1 MKLRKLTPAGLAIA
15 SLACV
20 ATLNVASADF
30 AAGPA
35 GATAQADA
43 QQPVRLA
50 QTTVA
55 TPKPKPA
62 KKTKSL
68 KVEHPKTNWL
78 NPQPEPPMGSKKP
91 VQGNNWLNP
100 QPEPPRP
107 DTTKKLQ

>member
-1 MKLRKLTPAGLAIA
+1 MFTSVALGIA

-20 ATLNVASADF
+20 AALSVASA
-30 AAGPA
+30 ANSATPA
-35 GATAQADA
+35 GAASETGV

-50 QTTVA
+50 QTTV
-55 TPKPKPA
+55 TTPKPA
-62 KKTKSL
+62 KKTKKL

-78 NPQPEPPMGSKKP
+78 NPQPEPPMTGKKP

>member
-1 MKLRKLTPAGLAIA
+1 MKRCELTAVALAVA
-15 SLACV
+15 SLACAV
-20 ATLNVASADF
+20 TLNVANADLSGG
-30 AAGPA
+30 AATEA
-35 GATAQADA
+35 GR

-50 QTTVA
+50 QA
-55 TPKPKPA
+55 TATQPLPA
-62 KKTKSL
+62 KKTKRP

-91 VQGNNWLNP
+91 VKGNNWLNP